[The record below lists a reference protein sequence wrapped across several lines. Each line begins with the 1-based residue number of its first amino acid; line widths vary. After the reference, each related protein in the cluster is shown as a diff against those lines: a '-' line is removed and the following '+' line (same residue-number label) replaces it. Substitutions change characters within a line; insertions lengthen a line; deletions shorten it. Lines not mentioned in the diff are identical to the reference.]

1 MIEVHRFTD
10 ARPIQHAAAESA
22 QLGIVGKPAQIA
34 FEDAVIG
41 DVEAHQRYEK
51 PDIALGGM
59 IGEQK
64 RPALELPLDPVEAGK
79 NIGKSLFIGDL
90 RGGETG
96 AVDAVVEIGID
107 AIVESIDL
115 GASLRRVK
123 IDRIFLPDHRSRC
136 SAYAGYRRIHC

>member
-10 ARPIQHAAAESA
+10 ARPIQHAAAEGA
-22 QLGIVGKPAQIA
+22 QIGIIRKPAQIA

-41 DVEAHQRYEK
+41 DVEAHQRYKK

-59 IGEQK
+59 IGEEK
-64 RPALELPLDPVEAGK
+64 RPALELLLDPVEAGK
-79 NIGKSLFIGDL
+79 DIGKGFLIGDL

-96 AVDAVVEIGID
+96 AVDAVVEIRID

-115 GASLRRVK
+115 GARLRRVK
-123 IDRIFLPDHRSRC
+123 IDRIFLPDRRSRC
-136 SAYAGYRRIHC
+136 SAYAEYRRIHC